1 MHPTKKIE
9 VLSDDAVGRVLYP
22 ALFENR
28 LSHDIVLAA
37 NPYCGVVVFEH
48 ESPKTLAHMRQ
59 VSLGEVVMLRLPFEQ
74 DTTWRL
80 FENAVVLDATR
91 VGLRSGVII

>member
-1 MHPTKKIE
+1 MEIE
-9 VLSDDAVGRVLYP
+9 VLSDDAVERVLYP
-22 ALFENR
+22 ALFENT
-28 LSHDIVLAA
+28 LSHDVVLAA

-48 ESPKTLAHMRQ
+48 ESPKTLAYMRQ
-59 VSLGEVVMLRLPFEQ
+59 TRLGEVVTLRLPFEQ

>member
-1 MHPTKKIE
+1 MEIE

-48 ESPKTLAHMRQ
+48 ESPKTLAYMRQ
-59 VSLGEVVMLRLPFEQ
+59 ASLGEVVMLRRPFEQ
-74 DTTWRL
+74 DPTWRL
-80 FENAVVLDATR
+80 CERAVVLDATR
-91 VGLRSGVII
+91 AVLRSGVII

>member
-1 MHPTKKIE
+1 MEIE

-22 ALFENR
+22 ALFENT
-28 LSHDIVLAA
+28 LSHDVVLAA

-48 ESPKTLAHMRQ
+48 ESPKTLAYMRQ
-59 VSLGEVVMLRLPFEQ
+59 ASLGEVVMLRRPFEQ
-74 DTTWRL
+74 DPTWRL

>member
-1 MHPTKKIE
+1 MEIE

-48 ESPKTLAHMRQ
+48 ESPKTLAYMRQ
-59 VSLGEVVMLRLPFEQ
+59 ASLGEVVMLRRPFEQ
-74 DTTWRL
+74 DPTWRL
-80 FENAVVLDATR
+80 CERAVVLDAAH
-91 VGLRSGVII
+91 VELRSSVII

>member
-1 MHPTKKIE
+1 MDIE
-9 VLSDDAVGRVLYP
+9 VQSDDAVGRVLYP

-48 ESPKTLAHMRQ
+48 ESPKTLAYMRQ
-59 VSLGEVVMLRLPFEQ
+59 TRLGEVVTLRLPFEQ

>member
-1 MHPTKKIE
+1 MEIE
-9 VLSDDAVGRVLYP
+9 VLSDGEVGRVLYP
-22 ALFENR
+22 ALFENT

-48 ESPKTLAHMRQ
+48 ESPKTLAYMRQ
-59 VSLGEVVMLRLPFEQ
+59 TRLGEVVTLRLPFEQ